1 MSTSD
6 GRRLDA
12 SIEALLADE
21 AYQGHPLRQAL
32 ADLYEQFQAQL
43 YRIEKVARI
52 SDSYQSAAREA
63 KLSLSERYA
72 RQVRQIEKVAR
83 ISDRY
88 QLMLQELNATLKE
101 ASTTDAL
108 TGLGNRR
115 MLMER
120 LRLEASRQTRLRRP
134 FSVAIADIDHFK
146 AVNDTYGHEAG
157 DKVLAEI
164 AQTIRSCMREYD
176 ACGRWGGEE
185 FMIIMPEAGAA
196 EAVQIIER
204 LRHAI
209 ETANVLIGEQ
219 RVELSASFGIAQHSL
234 EEPVF
239 ATVHR
244 ADAALYAAK
253 QEGRNRHRLAG

>member
-1 MSTSD
+1 MNTSD

-32 ADLYEQFQAQL
+32 AELYEQFQAQL